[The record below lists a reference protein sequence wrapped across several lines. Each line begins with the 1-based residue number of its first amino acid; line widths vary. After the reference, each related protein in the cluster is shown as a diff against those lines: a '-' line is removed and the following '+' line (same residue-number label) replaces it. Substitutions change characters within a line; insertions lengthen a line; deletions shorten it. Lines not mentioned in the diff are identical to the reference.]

1 MSFAFYFGKPLH
13 PGKETS
19 EIVPLA
25 LSLSNRVH
33 TLAIYLTKI
42 VSSQSTI
49 QNGKLY
55 VELIFIKIDKLG
67 FDDR

>member
-1 MSFAFYFGKPLH
+1 MGKHEEARFNLSMSFAFYFGKPLH

-33 TLAIYLTKI
+33 TLAIHLTKI
-42 VSSQSTI
+42 VS
-49 QNGKLY
+49 
-55 VELIFIKIDKLG
+55 
-67 FDDR
+67 